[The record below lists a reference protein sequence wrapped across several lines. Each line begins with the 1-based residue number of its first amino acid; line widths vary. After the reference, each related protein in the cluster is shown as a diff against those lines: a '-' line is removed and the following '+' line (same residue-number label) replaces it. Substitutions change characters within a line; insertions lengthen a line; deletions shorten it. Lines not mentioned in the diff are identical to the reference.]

1 MQSCCTG
8 TYLALQWI
16 FIVIYYLN
24 VFTRSLR
31 EYPPVLKKEVTLLI
45 IIIMKMK
52 YLFLACGMA
61 ALFAACQN
69 ENEPKAVSDKPGTSG
84 DYRIIIE
91 GEETDAQTSRSSGT
105 IQFVGGTASGAGLY
119 DGVGRAFVSATPDPG
134 YEINYFY
141 GGPDSEPKK
150 YDNANGGAT
159 SFDVPINGQDH
170 LFHVGFKKKTGSLTI
185 NAGTGGTVSPNG
197 QVAIQREV
205 PFSIKA
211 IPDNGYE
218 FAGWTV
224 NNGSVTIDN
233 ANSTSTTATLN
244 STSGTITAQFKQNKV
259 NVYLS
264 VNTRTES
271 NGSGQ
276 IDYITYTITSSVQ
289 CSLNVSYYFTETT
302 YRDNAQSEKD
312 QWSQTFGSGDEIIR
326 RINEDD
332 GYGNGKRRTSEITKF
347 VIICEG
353 KTIYNGTSIPEDGT
367 YGNYNIIRK

>member
-1 MQSCCTG
+1 
-8 TYLALQWI
+8 
-16 FIVIYYLN
+16 
-24 VFTRSLR
+24 
-31 EYPPVLKKEVTLLI
+31 
-45 IIIMKMK
+45 MKMK

-69 ENEPKAVSDKPGTSG
+69 ENEPKVVSDKPGTSG

-119 DGVGRAFVSATPDPG
+119 DGDAKALVSATPDPG

-150 YDNANGGAT
+150 YDNAQGGAS
-159 SFDVPINGQDH
+159 SFKVEIGGQDH

-185 NAGTGGTVSPNG
+185 NAGTGGKVSPSG
-197 QVAIQREV
+197 QQEIQREV

-224 NNGSVTIDN
+224 NNGSVTIEN

-244 STSGTITAQFKQNKV
+244 SASGTITANFKQNKV

-271 NGSGQ
+271 NGSDQ

-289 CSLNVSYYFTETT
+289 CSLSVSYYFTETT

>member
-8 TYLALQWI
+8 VYLALQWI

-31 EYPPVLKKEVTLLI
+31 EYPPVLKKKVTLLI

-69 ENEPKAVSDKPGTSG
+69 ENEPKVVSDKPGTSG

-105 IQFVGGTASGAGLY
+105 IQFEGGTASGAGLY

-141 GGPDSEPKK
+141 GGPDSEPQK

-185 NAGTGGTVSPNG
+185 NAGTGGKVSPSG
-197 QVAIQREV
+197 QQEIQREV

-211 IPDNGYE
+211 IPNSGYE
-218 FAGWTV
+218 FTGWTV
-224 NNGSVTIDN
+224 NSGNVTIAN

-244 STSGTITAQFKQNKV
+244 SASGTITAQFKQNKV

>member
-1 MQSCCTG
+1 
-8 TYLALQWI
+8 
-16 FIVIYYLN
+16 
-24 VFTRSLR
+24 
-31 EYPPVLKKEVTLLI
+31 
-45 IIIMKMK
+45 MKMK

-170 LFHVGFKKKTGSLTI
+170 LFHVGFKKKTGSLRI

-211 IPDNGYE
+211 TPNSGYE

-224 NNGSVTIDN
+224 NSGNVTIAN
-233 ANSTSTTATLN
+233 ASSTSTTATLN
-244 STSGTITAQFKQNKV
+244 SSSGTITAQFK
-259 NVYLS
+259 
-264 VNTRTES
+264 
-271 NGSGQ
+271 
-276 IDYITYTITSSVQ
+276 
-289 CSLNVSYYFTETT
+289 ETT
-302 YRDNAQSEKD
+302 SKHVVVIEYFYWDESINDYKILTPPNYLYFYDIKTMTKIQGGAYAKGTEIAGDLTTEEIS
-312 QWSQTFGSGDEIIR
+312 SGDSPT
-326 RINEDD
+326 
-332 GYGNGKRRTSEITKF
+332 GNRMIFEYCTVNGARSTAHIGFTVQTTTF
-347 VIICEG
+347 V
-353 KTIYNGTSIPEDGT
+353 YVYFRDAL
-367 YGNYNIIRK
+367 

>member
-1 MQSCCTG
+1 
-8 TYLALQWI
+8 
-16 FIVIYYLN
+16 
-24 VFTRSLR
+24 
-31 EYPPVLKKEVTLLI
+31 
-45 IIIMKMK
+45 MKMK

-119 DGVGRAFVSATPDPG
+119 DGKAEALVSATPDPG

-150 YDNANGGAT
+150 YDHANGGAT

-170 LFHVGFKKKTGSLTI
+170 LFHVGFKKKTGSLRI

-211 IPDNGYE
+211 TPNSGYE

-224 NNGSVTIDN
+224 NSGNVTIAN
-233 ANSTSTTATLN
+233 ASSTSTTATLN
-244 STSGTITAQFKQNKV
+244 SSSGTITAKFKRTTTELTFYVRATSTVSQPSNASVKLYTGSHQQEYIGDVRFNSTAVMV
-259 NVYLS
+259 NEDVFSIVAGY
-264 VNTRTES
+264 VENYQGIYVQKPGKPEKK
-271 NGSGQ
+271 
-276 IDYITYTITSSVQ
+276 ITSDR
-289 CSLNVSYYFTETT
+289 LITIY
-302 YRDNAQSEKD
+302 AKD
-312 QWSQTFGSGDEIIR
+312 Y
-326 RINEDD
+326 EDD
-332 GYGNGKRRTSEITKF
+332 
-347 VIICEG
+347 
-353 KTIYNGTSIPEDGT
+353 TIFIV
-367 YGNYNIIRK
+367 KCF

>member
-1 MQSCCTG
+1 
-8 TYLALQWI
+8 
-16 FIVIYYLN
+16 
-24 VFTRSLR
+24 
-31 EYPPVLKKEVTLLI
+31 
-45 IIIMKMK
+45 MK

-69 ENEPKAVSDKPGTSG
+69 ENEPKVVSDKPGTSG

-91 GEETDAQTSRSSGT
+91 GEETDAQPSRSSGT

-185 NAGTGGTVSPNG
+185 NAGTGGKVSPSG
-197 QVAIQREV
+197 QQEIQREV

-211 IPDNGYE
+211 IPNSGYE

-244 STSGTITAQFKQNKV
+244 SASGTITANFKQNQV
-259 NVYLS
+259 DVYLS
-264 VNTRTES
+264 VITRSET
-271 NGSGQ
+271 NGSDQ
-276 IDYITYTITSSVQ
+276 TDYITYSISSSVQ
-289 CSLNVSYYFTETT
+289 CSLSVTYQFTETT
-302 YRDNAQSEKD
+302 YRDNAQTEKD
-312 QWSQTFGSGDEIIR
+312 EWSQTFNSGDEITR
-326 RINEDD
+326 RINVDD
-332 GYGNGKRRTSEITKF
+332 GYGNGVRRTSQLTKF
-347 VIICEG
+347 TISCDGKVIYEG
-353 KTIYNGTSIPEDGT
+353 TTIPEAGKI
-367 YGNYNIIRK
+367 GVYNIVRK

>member
-1 MQSCCTG
+1 
-8 TYLALQWI
+8 
-16 FIVIYYLN
+16 
-24 VFTRSLR
+24 
-31 EYPPVLKKEVTLLI
+31 
-45 IIIMKMK
+45 MKMK

-141 GGPDSEPKK
+141 GSPDSEPKK

-211 IPDNGYE
+211 TPNSGYE

-244 STSGTITAQFKQNKV
+244 SASGTITAQFKQDILFAYMDVTYNNSYINFNIENEKGF
-259 NVYLS
+259 NIQFPTDLDL
-264 VNTRTES
+264 N
-271 NGSGQ
+271 
-276 IDYITYTITSSVQ
+276 ITYRKTDNSVTGKHVVFPCNKSSYTIDHT
-289 CSLNVSYYFTETT
+289 VSPEWYL
-302 YRDNAQSEKD
+302 A
-312 QWSQTFGSGDEIIR
+312 EIIS
-326 RINEDD
+326 IEVAGNPIISMD
-332 GYGNGKRRTSEITKF
+332 GKNYS
-347 VIICEG
+347 VIVR
-353 KTIYNGTSIPEDGT
+353 SI
-367 YGNYNIIRK
+367 KAVW

>member
-8 TYLALQWI
+8 AYLALQWI

-69 ENEPKAVSDKPGTSG
+69 ENEPKVVSDKPGTSG

-91 GEETDAQTSRSSGT
+91 GEETDAQPSRSSGT

-119 DGVGRAFVSATPDPG
+119 DGDAKALVSATPDPG

-150 YDNANGGAT
+150 YDNAQGGAS
-159 SFDVPINGQDH
+159 SFKVEIGGQDH

-185 NAGTGGTVSPNG
+185 NAGTGGKVSPSG
-197 QVAIQREV
+197 QQEIQREV

>member
-1 MQSCCTG
+1 
-8 TYLALQWI
+8 
-16 FIVIYYLN
+16 
-24 VFTRSLR
+24 
-31 EYPPVLKKEVTLLI
+31 
-45 IIIMKMK
+45 MKMK

-69 ENEPKAVSDKPGTSG
+69 ENEPKVVSDKPGTSG

-119 DGVGRAFVSATPDPG
+119 DGTAEAIVSATPDPG

-150 YDNANGGAT
+150 YDNANGGAS
-159 SFDVPINGQDH
+159 SFKVKIGGQDH

-185 NAGTGGTVSPNG
+185 NAGTGGKVSPSG
-197 QVAIQREV
+197 QQEIQREV

-224 NNGSVTIDN
+224 NNGSVTIEN

-244 STSGTITAQFKQNKV
+244 SASGTITAKFSQNIIPLTLKC
-259 NVYLS
+259 
-264 VNTRTES
+264 EI
-271 NGSGQ
+271 SGYGGMDQ
-276 IDYITYTITSSVQ
+276 Y
-289 CSLNVSYYFTETT
+289 TT
-302 YRDNAQSEKD
+302 YSLSLDDIDLQICLLFSWYAIRDNGQVTKDETYSDCFNKNEKFL
-312 QWSQTFGSGDEIIR
+312 SNHFY
-326 RINEDD
+326 DD
-332 GYGNGKRRTSEITKF
+332 GYGNYEDLHIEKINSIKILKGSKIIYSGSELPVDK
-347 VIICEG
+347 G
-353 KTIYNGTSIPEDGT
+353 IYNGYQIFIE
-367 YGNYNIIRK
+367 NIIDR

>member
-1 MQSCCTG
+1 
-8 TYLALQWI
+8 
-16 FIVIYYLN
+16 
-24 VFTRSLR
+24 
-31 EYPPVLKKEVTLLI
+31 
-45 IIIMKMK
+45 
-52 YLFLACGMA
+52 MA

-69 ENEPKAVSDKPGTSG
+69 ENEPKVVSDKPGTSG

-170 LFHVGFKKKTGSLTI
+170 LFHVGFKKKTGSLRI
-185 NAGTGGTVSPNG
+185 NAGTGGTVSPSG

-211 IPDNGYE
+211 TPYSGYE

-224 NNGSVTIDN
+224 NSGNVTIAN
-233 ANSTSTTATLN
+233 ASSTSTTATLN
-244 STSGTITAQFKQNKV
+244 SASGTITANFKEIVSKNTCTITIQV
-259 NVYLS
+259 PGTYVYGGQTYHLYGWDGEADIYIGGHYAGSISGPGTNSMTAAFSYTGTS
-264 VNTRTES
+264 VRAGASVEVSASRLTLYYS
-271 NGSGQ
+271 SSGGGQ
-276 IDYITYTITSSVQ
+276 IPCPTMTGTGPLDSSFRATIPLV
-289 CSLNVSYYFTETT
+289 
-302 YRDNAQSEKD
+302 K
-312 QWSQTFGSGDEIIR
+312 
-326 RINEDD
+326 
-332 GYGNGKRRTSEITKF
+332 K
-347 VIICEG
+347 
-353 KTIYNGTSIPEDGT
+353 
-367 YGNYNIIRK
+367 

>member
-1 MQSCCTG
+1 
-8 TYLALQWI
+8 
-16 FIVIYYLN
+16 
-24 VFTRSLR
+24 
-31 EYPPVLKKEVTLLI
+31 
-45 IIIMKMK
+45 MK

-69 ENEPKAVSDKPGTSG
+69 ENEPKVVSDNPGTSG

-91 GEETDAQTSRSSGT
+91 GEETDAQPSRSSGT

-185 NAGTGGTVSPNG
+185 NAGTGGKVSPNG
-197 QVAIQREV
+197 ENTIQREV

-224 NNGSVTIDN
+224 NNGSVTIEN

-244 STSGTITAQFKQNKV
+244 SASGTITARFKQNIIPITITFDTENHSYSSSSGA
-259 NVYLS
+259 NVSLEYS
-264 VNTRTES
+264 GHYEYSWSRENGGSGYDEGNFTRTD
-271 NGSGQ
+271 GQ
-276 IDYITYTITSSVQ
+276 SYPKSYDY
-289 CSLNVSYYFTETT
+289 
-302 YRDNAQSEKD
+302 
-312 QWSQTFGSGDEIIR
+312 
-326 RINEDD
+326 DD
-332 GYGNGKRRTSEITKF
+332 GYGNTESQTSVITQFIVKVDGKIVYQSSSEFPTPAEQPDDKE
-347 VIICEG
+347 II
-353 KTIYNGTSIPEDGT
+353 NG
-367 YGNYNIIRK
+367 YQYFRVVQ

>member
-1 MQSCCTG
+1 
-8 TYLALQWI
+8 
-16 FIVIYYLN
+16 
-24 VFTRSLR
+24 
-31 EYPPVLKKEVTLLI
+31 
-45 IIIMKMK
+45 MKMK

-211 IPDNGYE
+211 TPNSGYE

-244 STSGTITAQFKQNKV
+244 SASGTITAQFKQKEELVINISIVQRVKATGEKVVAPITAIYDNGNGDKGYFNKDNNDNLV
-259 NVYLS
+259 ATVKQ
-264 VNTRTES
+264 NTEIS
-271 NGSGQ
+271 LIPNGLRL
-276 IDYITYTITSSVQ
+276 IYT
-289 CSLNVSYYFTETT
+289 CSLLLALPCIFHTGRHTAATLLLFYKIPLTTIQSILGHTHITTTEI
-302 YRDNAQSEKD
+302 YAEQ
-312 QWSQTFGSGDEIIR
+312 
-326 RINEDD
+326 NEA
-332 GYGNGKRRTSEITKF
+332 
-347 VIICEG
+347 
-353 KTIYNGTSIPEDGT
+353 TIYNSIKGVKFKEF
-367 YGNYNIIRK
+367 I

>member
-1 MQSCCTG
+1 
-8 TYLALQWI
+8 
-16 FIVIYYLN
+16 
-24 VFTRSLR
+24 
-31 EYPPVLKKEVTLLI
+31 
-45 IIIMKMK
+45 MK

-69 ENEPKAVSDKPGTSG
+69 ENEPKVVSDKPGTSG

-91 GEETDAQTSRSSGT
+91 GEETDAQPSRSSGT

-119 DGVGRAFVSATPDPG
+119 DGVGRAFVSATPDAG

-185 NAGTGGTVSPNG
+185 NAGTGGKVSPSG
-197 QVAIQREV
+197 QQEIQREV

-244 STSGTITAQFKQNKV
+244 SASGTITANFKQNIVTIYAYSTEEEYGGYVKEF
-259 NVYLS
+259 YLK
-264 VNTRTES
+264 TE
-271 NGSGQ
+271 Q
-276 IDYITYTITSSVQ
+276 PLPFEVEYTYTTYYTEWDDRYDPPQEVNHEQSTTATLVSGKLESSHQTHNSGSTGVDNN
-289 CSLNVSYYFTETT
+289 SGTYVTFTINNKKC
-302 YRDNAQSEKD
+302 NA
-312 QWSQTFGSGDEIIR
+312 GEIFI
-326 RINEDD
+326 I
-332 GYGNGKRRTSEITKF
+332 NGKQYLIK
-347 VIICEG
+347 CM
-353 KTIYNGTSIPEDGT
+353 TI
-367 YGNYNIIRK
+367 

>member
-69 ENEPKAVSDKPGTSG
+69 ENEPKVVSDKPGTSG

-91 GEETDAQTSRSSGT
+91 GEETDAQPSRSSGT

-119 DGVGRAFVSATPDPG
+119 DGTAKAIVSATPDPG

-141 GGPDSEPKK
+141 GGPDSQPKK
-150 YDNANGGAT
+150 YDNANGGAST
-159 SFDVPINGQDH
+159 FDVSIEGQDH
-170 LFHVGFKKKTGSLTI
+170 LFHVGFKKKTGTLTI
-185 NAGTGGTVSPNG
+185 NAGTGGKVSPSG

>member
-1 MQSCCTG
+1 
-8 TYLALQWI
+8 
-16 FIVIYYLN
+16 
-24 VFTRSLR
+24 
-31 EYPPVLKKEVTLLI
+31 
-45 IIIMKMK
+45 MKMK

-211 IPDNGYE
+211 TPNSGYE

-244 STSGTITAQFKQNKV
+244 SASGTITAQFKQDILFAYMDVTYN
-259 NVYLS
+259 NS
-264 VNTRTES
+264 
-271 NGSGQ
+271 
-276 IDYITYTITSSVQ
+276 YINFNIE
-289 CSLNVSYYFTETT
+289 N
-302 YRDNAQSEKD
+302 EKG
-312 QWSQTFGSGDEIIR
+312 F
-326 RINEDD
+326 
-332 GYGNGKRRTSEITKF
+332 
-347 VIICEG
+347 
-353 KTIYNGTSIPEDGT
+353 
-367 YGNYNIIRK
+367 NIQFPTDLDLK

>member
-1 MQSCCTG
+1 
-8 TYLALQWI
+8 
-16 FIVIYYLN
+16 
-24 VFTRSLR
+24 
-31 EYPPVLKKEVTLLI
+31 
-45 IIIMKMK
+45 MKMK

-69 ENEPKAVSDKPGTSG
+69 ENEPKVVSDKPGTSG

-91 GEETDAQTSRSSGT
+91 GEETDAQPSRSSGT

-119 DGVGRAFVSATPDPG
+119 DGTANAIVSATPDPG

-150 YDNANGGAT
+150 YDYANGGAT

-170 LFHVGFKKKTGSLTI
+170 LFHVGFKEKTGTLTI
-185 NAGTGGTVSPNG
+185 NAGTGGKVSPSG
-197 QVAIQREV
+197 QAAIQREV

>member
-1 MQSCCTG
+1 
-8 TYLALQWI
+8 
-16 FIVIYYLN
+16 
-24 VFTRSLR
+24 
-31 EYPPVLKKEVTLLI
+31 
-45 IIIMKMK
+45 MKMK

-69 ENEPKAVSDKPGTSG
+69 ENEPKVVSDKPGTSG

-119 DGVGRAFVSATPDPG
+119 DGKAEALVSATPDPG

-150 YDNANGGAT
+150 YDNANGGAS
-159 SFDVPINGQDH
+159 SFKVQIGGQDH

-185 NAGTGGTVSPNG
+185 NAGTGGKVSPSG
-197 QVAIQREV
+197 QQEIQREV

-224 NNGSVTIDN
+224 NNGSVTIEN

-244 STSGTITAQFKQNKV
+244 SASGTITAQFKQKEELVINISIVQRVKATGEKVVAPITAIYDNGNGDKGYFNKDNNDNFV
-259 NVYLS
+259 ATVKESGTVSLS
-264 VNTRTES
+264 AS
-271 NGSGQ
+271 DSGQ
-276 IDYITYTITSSVQ
+276 YRFLGFYYMGTIPSSFVVRDYIKSSYAAIYA
-289 CSLNVSYYFTETT
+289 YY
-302 YRDNAQSEKD
+302 EK
-312 QWSQTFGSGDEIIR
+312 
-326 RINEDD
+326 IN
-332 GYGNGKRRTSEITKF
+332 
-347 VIICEG
+347 
-353 KTIYNGTSIPEDGT
+353 
-367 YGNYNIIRK
+367 

>member
-8 TYLALQWI
+8 VYLALQWI

-69 ENEPKAVSDKPGTSG
+69 ENEPKVVSDKPGTSG

-91 GEETDAQTSRSSGT
+91 GEETDAQPSRSSGT

-119 DGVGRAFVSATPDPG
+119 DGTAKAIVSATPDPG

-141 GGPDSEPKK
+141 GGPDSQPKK
-150 YDNANGGAT
+150 YDYANGGAST
-159 SFDVPINGQDH
+159 FDVSIEGQDH
-170 LFHVGFKKKTGSLTI
+170 LFHVGFKKKTGTLTI
-185 NAGTGGTVSPNG
+185 NAGTGGKVSPSG

-244 STSGTITAQFKQNKV
+244 SASGTITAQFKQNKV
-259 NVYLS
+259 NVFLS

-271 NGSGQ
+271 NGSDQ